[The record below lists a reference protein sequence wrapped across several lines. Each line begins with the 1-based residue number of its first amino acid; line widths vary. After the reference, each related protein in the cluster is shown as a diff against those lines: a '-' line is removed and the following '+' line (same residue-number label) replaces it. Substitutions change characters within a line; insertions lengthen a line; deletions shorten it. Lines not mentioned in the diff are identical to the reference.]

1 LNGFLCFFF
10 FNQYPKII
18 LDAVVAVVVG
28 R

>member
-1 LNGFLCFFF
+1 MVFCVFFF